1 MGYGSDKKTRHLL
14 PGGFYKFTVST
25 VKELDVLLMQNRR
38 YAAEIAHN
46 VSARKRKEIVERA
59 AQLNIKV
66 LNGGAKL
73 KAEENE
79 CAFPHAPNADCQ
91 PTTFGSPHP
100 LPCTL
105 AAGEPILRF
114 VWIAVR
120 FGFAALSWCAL
131 SGAADTVSRCVFTVD
146 AVRRALPD
154 LVF

>member
-1 MGYGSDKKTRHLL
+1 MGTCYFPGHVPVAMAGPKPLPHKKIVKKKTNKFKRHQSDEFVKVKESWRKPRGIDSRQRRRFKGLTLLVNVGYGSDKKTRHML

-73 KAEENE
+73 KSEENE
-79 CAFPHAPNADCQ
+79 
-91 PTTFGSPHP
+91 
-100 LPCTL
+100 
-105 AAGEPILRF
+105 
-114 VWIAVR
+114 
-120 FGFAALSWCAL
+120 
-131 SGAADTVSRCVFTVD
+131 
-146 AVRRALPD
+146 
-154 LVF
+154 